1 MDFPSRPTATSTPAQ
16 IAALNTEKAKALQA
30 ALAQIEKQ
38 FGKGTIMKLGDGE
51 VIEDIQVVSTGSLG
65 LDIALG
71 VGGLPRG
78 RVVEIYGPESSGKT
92 TLTLQVIAEMQKL
105 GGTCAFVDAEH
116 ALDIQ
121 YAQKLG
127 VNLQELLISQPDTGE
142 QALEIVDSLTRSGAV
157 DLIVIDSVAALTP
170 KAELEGEMGDSLPG
184 LQARLMSQ
192 ALRKLTATIKKANCM
207 VIFINQIRMKIGVM
221 FGSPETTTGGNALK
235 FYASVR
241 LDIRR
246 IGSIKKGEEIIGN
259 ETRVKVVKNK
269 VASPFKT
276 AEFDILYGEG
286 ISRLGEVLD
295 LGVAGHIVEKAGA
308 WYAFNGEKIGQGRDN
323 SREFL
328 KENPELAIEIENK
341 VRESLGIPLVQVSQ
355 EVIDVIDKAA
365 DKPSK
370 ADKADKADK
379 APKNVA

>member
-1 MDFPSRPTATSTPAQ
+1 MDDNKT
-16 IAALNTEKAKALQA
+16 KALAA

-38 FGKGTIMKLGDGE
+38 FGKGSIMRMDSDAIQDD
-51 VIEDIQVVSTGSLG
+51 VQVVSTGSLG

-105 GGTCAFVDAEH
+105 GGTAAFIDAEN
-116 ALDIQ
+116 ALDPQ

-127 VNLQELLISQPDTGE
+127 VTVEDLLISQPDTGE
-142 QALEIVDSLTRSGAV
+142 QALEIADMLVRSGSV
-157 DLIVIDSVAALTP
+157 DVVVIDSVAALTP
-170 KAELEGEMGDSLPG
+170 KAEIEGEMGEPQMG

-192 ALRKLTATIKKANCM
+192 ALRKLTSNIKRTNTL

-246 IGSIKKGEEIIGN
+246 IGSIKKNEEVIGN

-269 VASPFKT
+269 MAPPFRE
-276 AEFDILYGEG
+276 ALFDILYGEG
-286 ISRLGEVLD
+286 ISREGEIIE
-295 LGVAGHIVEKAGA
+295 LGVKHGIVEKSGA
-308 WYAFNGEKIGQGRDN
+308 WYAYNKDKIGQGKDNARDY
-323 SREFL
+323 L
-328 KENPELAIEIENK
+328 KEHPELAIEIEAR
-341 VRESLGIPLVQVSQ
+341 VREAVGVNNPGARP
-355 EVIDVIDKAA
+355 AA
-365 DKPSK
+365 ALSV
-370 ADKADKADK
+370 
-379 APKNVA
+379 VAG